1 MKLLLILSL
10 LLSGCG
16 VTTSQLVS
24 LRQKTKDA
32 EIIRSELD
40 DNMQVSVFGMRSN
53 KNQKVRDG
61 FFEVAIAIAG
71 EPSFDEKIF
80 AENATEIDTKALLK
94 ETNEVLKAHHN
105 IKRDINKLQKEIIKG
120 HDEDNS
126 MMGLLFKICGVGL
139 ILIVIAYLVIKNF
152 IKVPFV

>member
-1 MKLLLILSL
+1 MKSLLILSL

-24 LRQKTKDA
+24 LRQKSKDS
-32 EIIRSELD
+32 EIMRGELD
-40 DNMQVSVFGMRSN
+40 DNMQVSVFGMRNN
-53 KNQKVRDG
+53 KDQKARDG
-61 FFEVAIAIAG
+61 FYGVAIAIAG
-71 EPSFDEKIF
+71 EPSFDEMLF
-80 AENATEIDTKALLK
+80 AENATEEDTKALLK
-94 ETNEVLKAHHN
+94 ETNEFLKAHNN
-105 IKRDINKLQKEIIKG
+105 IKRDINKLQNEIIKG

-139 ILIVIAYLVIKNF
+139 ILLVITYLLIKNF